1 MKIIKLTEHHGE
13 FVYLNPNYIVFFER
27 NTGDDA
33 TTSIFF
39 IEPVG
44 EHSFFEVFETPE
56 EIIELIKQSETI

>member
-13 FVYLNPNYIVFFER
+13 FVYLNTNYIVFFER
-27 NTGDDA
+27 NIDDT

-39 IEPVG
+39 IEPVE
-44 EHSFFEVFETPE
+44 EHSSFEVFETPE